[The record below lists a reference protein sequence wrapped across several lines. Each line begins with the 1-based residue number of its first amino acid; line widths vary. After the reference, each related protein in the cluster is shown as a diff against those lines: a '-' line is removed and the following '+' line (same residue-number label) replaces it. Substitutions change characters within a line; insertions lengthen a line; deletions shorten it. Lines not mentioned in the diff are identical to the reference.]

1 MKNSMKQKLTV
12 VKIGGNIIDSP
23 SELAAFVRDF
33 ARLEGRK
40 VLVHGGG
47 AVASDMLRGLGIE
60 PQMTGGRR
68 ITDEQTLRVV
78 TMVYAGWINK
88 SIVAALQAEKC
99 NAIGLSGADGGAVLA
114 TRRPAEPVDYGYVG
128 DISHVDG
135 ALLETLMAQGLVPVI
150 CAITHDG
157 HGGLLN
163 TNADTIASAVA
174 VALVARNTVQ
184 LVYCFEKRGVL
195 ADPSDDTSALPTL
208 GLLQYEAM
216 KTAGSAKAGILPK
229 LDNAFAA
236 LRGGV
241 AEVVIKH
248 ASDLLAEDTG
258 TTLTII

>member
-1 MKNSMKQKLTV
+1 MKQKLTV

-47 AVASDMLRGLGIE
+47 AVANEMLRGSGIE
-60 PQMTGGRR
+60 PQMIGGRR
-68 ITDEQTLRVV
+68 VTDEQTLRVV
-78 TMVYAGWINK
+78 TMVYAGLINK
-88 SIVAALQAEKC
+88 SLVAALQADRC
-99 NAIGLSGADGGAVLA
+99 NAIGLSGADGGVILA
-114 TRRPAEPVDYGYVG
+114 TRRPAEPVDYGCVG

-135 ALLETLMAQGLVPVI
+135 ALLETLMDQGLVPVL

-174 VALVARNTVQ
+174 VALAAHNAVQ
-184 LVYCFEKRGVL
+184 SIYCFEKRGVL
-195 ADPSDDTSALPTL
+195 ADPIDDASSLPTL
-208 GLLQYEAM
+208 SLTQYEAM
-216 KTAGSAKAGILPK
+216 KAAGSAKAGILPK

-241 AEVVIKH
+241 ARVVIKH
-248 ASDLLAEDTG
+248 AADLPAEDAG
-258 TTLTII
+258 TTLIL